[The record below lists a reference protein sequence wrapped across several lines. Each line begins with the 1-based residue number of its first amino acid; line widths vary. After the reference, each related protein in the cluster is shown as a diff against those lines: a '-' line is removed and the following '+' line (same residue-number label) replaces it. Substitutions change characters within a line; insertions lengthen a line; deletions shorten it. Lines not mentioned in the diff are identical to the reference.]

1 MLGIERMCCNIVAM
15 VLAGAVSLASPVLG
29 GQTDVRLN
37 ALFDRLQVT
46 DSETEAAAIT
56 NLVWAIW
63 HESDNE
69 TVNAFMSK
77 GVEEMSSRNFEAAVS
92 SFNKVIEVDPD
103 FAEGWNKRA
112 TVYYLIGEYQASI
125 RDIEQTLALEPRHF
139 GALSGLGLIHLALGS
154 GWEALKAFEAA
165 LKVNPHLTSPRAHV
179 EELRRHLRGRPI

>member
-1 MLGIERMCCNIVAM
+1 M
-15 VLAGAVSLASPVLG
+15 SLAHLALG
-29 GQTDVRLN
+29 DQTDDRLI

-46 DSETEAAAIT
+46 SSETEAAAIT

-112 TVYYLIGEYQASI
+112 TVYYLIDEYQASI
-125 RDIEQTLALEPRHF
+125 SDIAIE
-139 GALSGLGLIHLALGS
+139 
-154 GWEALKAFEAA
+154 K
-165 LKVNPHLTSPRAHV
+165 
-179 EELRRHLRGRPI
+179 

>member
-1 MLGIERMCCNIVAM
+1 M
-15 VLAGAVSLASPVLG
+15 VLAAVMSLAPLALG
-29 GQTDVRLN
+29 DQTDNRLI

-46 DSETEAAAIT
+46 SSETEAAAIT

-77 GVEEMSSRNFEAAVS
+77 GVEEMSSRNFAAAVS

-112 TVYYLIGEYQASI
+112 TVYYLIDEYQASI
-125 RDIEQTLALEPRHF
+125 SDIERTLALEPRHF
-139 GALSGLGLIHLALGS
+139 GALSGLGLLHLALGD
-154 GWEALKAFEAA
+154 GWKALKAFEAA

-179 EELRRHLRGRPI
+179 EELRRHLHGRPI